1 MADPPLTIAVS
12 ILKGPTSSPLLAS
25 TLQSH
30 STNVTL
36 HSTTSPQFHLV
47 GKQSWF
53 LALKRK

>member
-25 TLQSH
+25 TPTLQSH

-36 HSTTSPQFHLV
+36 HSPPSPQFHLV

-53 LALKRK
+53 LALK